1 MDHPLDP
8 CDLTIAANHQDS
20 HCYDNDRQWFGPGV
34 FRWWMK
40 AHAESWER
48 LERARTRCLLT
59 AFGRLGSCSHLYHNE
74 VEILNPWSGWGSL
87 GTLTL
92 MFKVTPLRETP
103 THWLTLFARWYA
115 NFRDLRLRYSHFC
128 WKKKMM
134 SSARE
139 GFGFHLHIFIYNF
152 MSMTISVVWVIMH
165 TLINN
170 TLQLKSMQWFS
181 TTILF

>member
-20 HCYDNDRQWFGPGV
+20 HCYYNDRQWFGPRV

-115 NFRDLRLRYSHFC
+115 NFRDLRLS
-128 WKKKMM
+128 WDTPT
-134 SSARE
+134 SAEKR
-139 GFGFHLHIFIYNF
+139 GLWAQHVRDLDFIYIF
-152 MSMTISVVWVIMH
+152 LTIISCQWRYQ
-165 TLINN
+165 LFESLCIN
-170 TLQLKSMQWFS
+170 
-181 TTILF
+181 